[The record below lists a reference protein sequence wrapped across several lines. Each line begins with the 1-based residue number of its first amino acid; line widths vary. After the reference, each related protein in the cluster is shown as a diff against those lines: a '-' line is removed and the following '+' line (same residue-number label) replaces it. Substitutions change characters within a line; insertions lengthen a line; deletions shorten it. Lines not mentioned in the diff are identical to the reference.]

1 MTSPAQMAVILSCE
15 HATNKVPDQYRPLL
29 ADCLDQLSTHQ
40 GYDPGALDFAK
51 LLAERLSAP
60 LFAGSISRLLVD
72 LNRSLRNRRTP
83 PVKKKCDLTSRQEEL
98 LIKYYLTY
106 RRQIDEAIGGYLRQG
121 QTVVHLSIHSFTP
134 ILAGVCRTADVGFL
148 YDPGRLQEKEFCDKW
163 RSALAARDNSWRLR
177 RNYPYRGISD
187 GLVRT
192 LRQKYPAHHYL
203 GIELEI
209 NQIYPL
215 ERTADWLRLQQQ
227 LLASLVA
234 VL

>member
-1 MTSPAQMAVILSCE
+1 MTSPEQMAVILSCE

-29 ADCLDQLSTHQ
+29 ADCLDQLSTHR

-51 LLAERLSAP
+51 LLAERLAAP

-83 PVKKKCDLTSRQEEL
+83 PVRRSCDLSSREL
-98 LIKYYLTY
+98 LINYYLSY
-106 RRQIDEAIGGYLRQG
+106 RQQIDETISQYVRQG
-121 QTVVHLSIHSFTP
+121 QTVVHISIHSFTP
-134 ILAGVCRTADVGFL
+134 ELDGIVRNADIGFL
-148 YDPGRLQEKEFCDKW
+148 YDPGRLTEKEFCDKW
-163 RSALAARDNSWRLR
+163 RSALAARDHSWRLR
-177 RNYPYRGISD
+177 RNYPYRGVND
-187 GLVRT
+187 GLVRA
-192 LRQKYPAHHYL
+192 LRQKYPAHYYL

-215 ERTADWLRLQQQ
+215 ERTTDWLRLQQQ
-227 LLASLVA
+227 LLESLVA